1 METLAIFF
9 LVADPVDFVD
19 DASEHVASEEA
30 VCVLNEEVSLS
41 NADFSDCDMVV

>member
-19 DASEHVASEEA
+19 DASEHVAT
-30 VCVLNEEVSLS
+30 EEVSLS